1 MKDFGRELDEARL
14 ARDEMQA
21 QFKENEKRLKNLE
34 TDNLKLQED
43 LAAAERAKRNAEAER
58 DELHDEISS
67 NTTGKWVVG
76 RKLGLGDCYQNLVI
90 KFVYQEYI
98 WH

>member
-67 NTTGKWVVG
+67 NTTGK
-76 RKLGLGDCYQNLVI
+76 
-90 KFVYQEYI
+90 
-98 WH
+98 